1 MAIEGLHFPI
11 FSFSKYREEVFNSSP
26 LKFLVFSGPNSTI
39 FDIVGKIN
47 FSKNK
52 VWDLKKVT
60 VGSWSY
66 LVIDQPQKIAAPHS
80 MGARRL

>member
-52 VWDLKKVT
+52 V
-60 VGSWSY
+60 
-66 LVIDQPQKIAAPHS
+66 
-80 MGARRL
+80 